1 MNSKRDAFLR
11 IWSKE
16 ADKTR
21 NAIKQKLANKG
32 IEPTQINCYEYW
44 MGYIKPW
51 KNTRGDIT
59 HLNPY
64 RNEGFMRSIGRTKYG
79 TPFNMARR
87 NKKKNSRRNK

>member
-11 IWSKE
+11 IWGKESSKSRQ
-16 ADKTR
+16 T
-21 NAIKQKLANKG
+21 IMQKLVNKG
-32 IEPTQINCYEYW
+32 IEPTQINCYEFW

-51 KNTRGDIT
+51 KDTRGNVK

-64 RNEGFMRSIGRTKYG
+64 RNESFMRSIGRNKYG

-87 NKKKNSRRNK
+87 NKKKKRRPE

>member
-11 IWSKE
+11 IWGKE

-21 NAIKQKLANKG
+21 NSIKQKLVNKG

-44 MGYIKPW
+44 MGYITPW
-51 KNTRGDIT
+51 EDTRGDVK

-64 RNEGFMRSIGRTKYG
+64 RNESFMRSIGRNKYG

-87 NKKKNSRRNK
+87 NKEKKRRPDR

>member
-11 IWSKE
+11 IWGKESSKSRQ
-16 ADKTR
+16 T
-21 NAIKQKLANKG
+21 IMQKLVNKG

-44 MGYIKPW
+44 MGYIRPW
-51 KNTRGDIT
+51 KDTRGNVT

-64 RNEGFMRSIGRTKYG
+64 RNESFMRSIGRNKYG

-87 NKKKNSRRNK
+87 NKKKNGRRDK

>member
-11 IWSKE
+11 IWGKESSKS
-16 ADKTR
+16 R
-21 NAIKQKLANKG
+21 NTIMQKLVNKG

-44 MGYIKPW
+44 MGYIRPW
-51 KNTRGDIT
+51 KDTRGNVT

-64 RNEGFMRSIGRTKYG
+64 RNESFMRSIGRNKYG

-87 NKKKNSRRNK
+87 NKEKKRRPKQ

>member
-1 MNSKRDAFLR
+1 MNSKRDLFLR
-11 IWSKE
+11 IWNKESSKSR
-16 ADKTR
+16 DT
-21 NAIKQKLANKG
+21 IKQKLINKD

-51 KNTRGDIT
+51 KDTRGNVK

-64 RNEGFMRSIGRTKYG
+64 RNESFMRSIGRNKYG

-87 NKKKNSRRNK
+87 NKKKKRRPDR

>member
-16 ADKTR
+16 SPKSRDKL
-21 NAIKQKLANKG
+21 KQKLINKD
-32 IEPTQINCYEYW
+32 IEPTQLNCYEYW
-44 MGYIKPW
+44 MGYISPW
-51 KNTRGDIT
+51 KDIRGDIK

-64 RNEGFMRSIGRTKYG
+64 RNESFMRSIGRNKYG

-87 NKKKNSRRNK
+87 NKKKNGRRDK

>member
-1 MNSKRDAFLR
+1 MNSKREIFLK
-11 IWSKE
+11 IWDKE
-16 ADKTR
+16 ASKTR
-21 NAIKQKLANKG
+21 DSIKQKLIVRD
-32 IEPTQINCYEYW
+32 IEPTQINCYEFW

-51 KNTRGDIT
+51 KNSRGDIS

-87 NKKKNSRRNK
+87 NKKKKRRTK